1 MSTVD
6 PCLLC
11 GRSTPVGSLLT
22 FAESL
27 ASTSTQ
33 KLASHFAILP
43 CSWNKHPLHKSSTA
57 RGSSQNRSKRRV
69 RRETPSN
76 IHDPQRQQWLQSCV
90 CWRGNGG
97 GASAP
102 LQPEGVAGAGGVM
115 LHLVLRGSSFLIT
128 SILQL
133 PTSLPGAQLQVWF
146 SRLPRDSYSYPI
158 IFF

>member
-102 LQPEGVAGAGGVM
+102 LQPEGVAGAGGSRYISCSEGAV
-115 LHLVLRGSSFLIT
+115 SSSPQFCSCQPHCQEL
-128 SILQL
+128 SCKSDSPGFPGILTVTQ
-133 PTSLPGAQLQVWF
+133 
-146 SRLPRDSYSYPI
+146 
-158 IFF
+158 